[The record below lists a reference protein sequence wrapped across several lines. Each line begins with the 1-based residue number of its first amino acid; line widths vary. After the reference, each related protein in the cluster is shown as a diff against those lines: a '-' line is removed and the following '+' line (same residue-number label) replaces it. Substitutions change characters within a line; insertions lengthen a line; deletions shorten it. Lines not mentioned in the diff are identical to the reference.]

1 MAGTGDGASAPHGTG
16 TPGIGIL
23 GSMILGIMMHGMV
36 LGATT
41 TAIGAATTA
50 ILTIMDIMAG
60 ADLTTDISSMT
71 GEIQTAGP
79 VLAECLLQAML
90 PAVLSAVHPLPGGLR
105 PEM

>member
-71 GEIQTAGP
+71 GEIPTAGP

-90 PAVLSAVHPLPGGLR
+90 PVVSSAVHLLLGGLH